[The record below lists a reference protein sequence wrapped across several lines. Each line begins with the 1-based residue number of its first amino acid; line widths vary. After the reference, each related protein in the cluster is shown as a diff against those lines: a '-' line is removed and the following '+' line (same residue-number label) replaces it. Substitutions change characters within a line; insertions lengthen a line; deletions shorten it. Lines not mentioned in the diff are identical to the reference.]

1 MHESIWYLII
11 NSILNEIKSEYIYFI
26 PRSKLLGVLDVCVEW
41 QSIIDSEITQLESV
55 PSNRRKKELYEI
67 ILNQPCESRCYPIL
81 LSAKN
86 RFMGMFSIEKTEDR
100 IRLCRPCIDFSIE
113 NADVYYSLI
122 LDVVFVC
129 SLMKDV
135 IETIEFDLLW
145 GWGEILYYHSKVNIH
160 KMLMKPATYVPVEH
174 AFHVKFES
182 DKYTSGTFF
191 IERCSALSVANV

>member
-1 MHESIWYLII
+1 MHESIWYFII

-41 QSIIDSEITQLESV
+41 QSIIDSEITQLESIS
-55 PSNRRKKELYEI
+55 SNRRKKELYDI

-86 RFMGMFSIEKTEDR
+86 HFMGIFSIEKTDGK

-122 LDVVFVC
+122 MDVVFVC
-129 SLMKDV
+129 SLMKDA

-145 GWGEILYYHSKVNIH
+145 GWGRDLV
-160 KMLMKPATYVPVEH
+160 
-174 AFHVKFES
+174 
-182 DKYTSGTFF
+182 
-191 IERCSALSVANV
+191 LS